1 MRLIYEADMSRQDA
15 ARLFGERRHTL
26 ELDAESRDYAESL
39 VRDVTGRMES
49 LDRTI
54 ATLAP
59 AWPVSQMARLDVAI
73 LRIAISE
80 IDGGEVPPPVAISE
94 AVELAKRYCTEGARR
109 MINGALGTYARRDA
123 EHL

>member
-1 MRLIYEADMSRQDA
+1 MSHQDA
-15 ARLFGERRHTL
+15 ARLFDERRHAL
-26 ELDAESRDYAESL
+26 ELDAESRAYAESL
-39 VRDVTGRMES
+39 VRDVAARIEA
-49 LDRTI
+49 LDQTI

-73 LRIAISE
+73 LRIAITE

-109 MINGALGTYARRDA
+109 MINGALGTYVRRNA
-123 EHL
+123 QHVQK

>member
-1 MRLIYEADMSRQDA
+1 MNRQDA
-15 ARLFGERRHTL
+15 AQLFDERRHAL
-26 ELDAESRDYAESL
+26 ELDAESRAYAESL
-39 VRDVTGRMES
+39 VCDVAARINS

-73 LRIAISE
+73 LRIAIAE

-109 MINGALGTYARRDA
+109 MINGALGTYVRRNA
-123 EHL
+123 PNLQT